1 MNHLNKSFIMF
12 STIPN
17 IHDLNGTDDLR
28 LREDKPMTI
37 TGPGRLRVLRG
48 RAWVTVSDRPDD
60 WFLIRGE
67 GFDLPATARTVV
79 QADPRCVLSV
89 RLVREVAPMRT
100 PWGGLV
106 ARLLAGMRAL
116 AGALPLRHA

>member
-1 MNHLNKSFIMF
+1 MNQANKEFVMF
-12 STIPN
+12 SSAPR
-17 IHDLNGTDDLR
+17 IHDLNGTVYLR
-28 LREDKPMTI
+28 LREDKPVTI

-60 WFLIRGE
+60 WFLVRGE
-67 GFDLPATARTVV
+67 DFDLPATVRTVV

-100 PWGGLV
+100 SWAGMV
-106 ARLLAGMRAL
+106 ARVVAGMRAL
-116 AGALPLRHA
+116 AGAPPLRHA